1 MIQPQA
7 PHLKFPT
14 SRYRG
19 KPFLAEV
26 VESSSGLVAE
36 LADAADLKSA
46 AQIER

>member
-1 MIQPQA
+1 MPSL
-7 PHLKFPT
+7 PEL
-14 SRYRG
+14 
-19 KPFLAEV
+19 

>member
-1 MIQPQA
+1 
-7 PHLKFPT
+7 L
-14 SRYRG
+14 
-19 KPFLAEV
+19 